1 MAGQRAGGVSFVRAL
16 AVCMLGAWAW
26 ASPLAFANAS
36 PARVPQA
43 LDLASDGL
51 LAQENGVPIM
61 LVFTREECDF
71 CELLKSAVV
80 QPMILSGE
88 YEDRAIIREVMI
100 DKGPDLVDFE
110 GRTVSPFSVA
120 NDFDAL
126 LTPTVVFVGPGG
138 REVGKRLIGINNV
151 DMYLWYL
158 DKSLA
163 DGAAAISKETSEGR

>member
-1 MAGQRAGGVSFVRAL
+1 
-16 AVCMLGAWAW
+16 
-26 ASPLAFANAS
+26 
-36 PARVPQA
+36 
-43 LDLASDGL
+43 
-51 LAQENGVPIM
+51 
-61 LVFTREECDF
+61 
-71 CELLKSAVV
+71 
-80 QPMILSGE
+80 MILSGE